1 MSSLRP
7 SSSDDA
13 AGEAL
18 DFGVLLNVAFGAFKQ
33 QLHRHLAEA
42 GFDDMGPS
50 FGYVFRLLLAQ
61 PASLRDVAERLGIS
75 SPGALKVVDD
85 MVAKGYVERSEH
97 PQDGRIKQLTLTA
110 RGRRAVQEAR
120 RFHASFEQGLARQ
133 LGERE
138 VAAARAVLEQVVA
151 HLSHA
156 ELEAG
161 LRPS

>member
-1 MSSLRP
+1 MSSSSIRP
-7 SSSDDA
+7 GATD
-13 AGEAL
+13 EPL
-18 DFGVLLNVAFGAFKQ
+18 DFGVLLNVSFGAFKL
-33 QLHRHLAEA
+33 QLHRHLADA
-42 GFDDMGPS
+42 GFTDLGPS

-85 MVAKGYVERSEH
+85 MVAKGYVER
-97 PQDGRIKQLTLTA
+97 QDDPHDRRVKRLLLTA
-110 RGRRAVQEAR
+110 RGRRAIEEAR
-120 RFHASFEQGLARQ
+120 RFHALFEQGLAERLGARQ
-133 LGERE
+133 

-151 HLSHA
+151 HLSDA

>member
-1 MSSLRP
+1 MSSP
-7 SSSDDA
+7 HDA
-13 AGEAL
+13 AGEPL
-18 DFGVLLNVAFGAFKQ
+18 DFGVLLNVAFGAFKL
-33 QLHRHLAEA
+33 QLHRHLAKA

-50 FGYVFRLLLAQ
+50 FGYVFRLLLAR

-110 RGRRAVQEAR
+110 RGRQAIEEAR
-120 RFHASFEQGLARQ
+120 RFHALFEQGLAQR
-133 LGERE
+133 LGAGD

-151 HLSHA
+151 HLSDA